1 MTFICDLT
9 WAEKLSMKQNRNH
22 HNNYENNN
30 YISKKFFACMTLLNF
45 FVDVAR
51 IKKSNATY
59 IVWYHTFRVLG
70 KMTIRRM
77 RLKLQLL
84 YSNNNGTWKTIMFI
98 CPYNITRV
106 MWLEILLI
114 GWDLTYKGPKLCLQ
128 REEFDERCAFC
139 LALLRYSVS
148 IMSFFVRS
156 KG

>member
-1 MTFICDLT
+1 MAFICDLI

-70 KMTIRRM
+70 KLTIRRM

-84 YSNNNGTWKTIMFI
+84 YSNTNGTWKTIMFI
-98 CPYNITRV
+98 CLYNITRV

-114 GWDLTYKGPKLCLQ
+114 GQGAQ
-128 REEFDERCAFC
+128 I
-139 LALLRYSVS
+139 VS
-148 IMSFFVRS
+148 STRGIRWKMRFLSGIAEILSQYYVFFVRS

>member
-45 FVDVAR
+45 FVVVAR

-98 CPYNITRV
+98 CPYNITRA

-114 GWDLTYKGPKLCLQ
+114 GWDLTRSPNCVFNERNSMKDALFVWHCWDTQSVLCL
-128 REEFDERCAFC
+128 FC
-139 LALLRYSVS
+139 
-148 IMSFFVRS
+148 
-156 KG
+156 KK